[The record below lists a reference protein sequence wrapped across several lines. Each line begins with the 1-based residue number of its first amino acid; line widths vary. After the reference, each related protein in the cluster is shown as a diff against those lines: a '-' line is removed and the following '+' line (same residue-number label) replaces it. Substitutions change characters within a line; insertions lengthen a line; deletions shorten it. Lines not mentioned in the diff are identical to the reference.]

1 MVRNW
6 KEYLLPYHQT
16 VDELLVKLNSLK
28 QQFAICDQHNPI
40 QTVTGRV
47 KSVPSI
53 KEKMRR
59 RYISPDRL
67 SQDMED
73 IAGVRIICPLI
84 DDVYFLVDLLRQRTD
99 MKVVEE
105 RDYIKHQK
113 ASGYRS
119 YHMVFNY
126 TVQTIHGPRSL
137 LFEIQLR
144 TMAMD
149 FWSTVDHA
157 LHYKH
162 EGKFPVE
169 LEKKL
174 QDTARVS
181 FDLDESMSK
190 IKHALMRIKNK
201 K

>member
-6 KEYLLPYHQT
+6 KKYLLPYRQA
-16 VDELLVKLNSLK
+16 VNELMVKLNSMK
-28 QQFAICDQHNPI
+28 QQFAVLNRHNPI
-40 QTVTGRV
+40 HSITGRV
-47 KSVPSI
+47 KTVPSI

-73 IAGVRIICPLI
+73 IAGLRIICPLI
-84 DDVYFLVDLLRQRTD
+84 DDVYYMVRLLSERTD
-99 MKVVEE
+99 MRVVEE
-105 RDYIKHQK
+105 RDYIRHQK

-119 YHMVFNY
+119 YHMVFKY
-126 TVQTIHGPRSL
+126 TVQTIHGAQTL
-137 LFEIQLR
+137 LVEIQLR

-149 FWSTVDHA
+149 FWSTLDHA

-162 EGKFPVE
+162 ENNFPNE
-169 LEKKL
+169 LEKQL
-174 QDTARVS
+174 QDTAKVS
-181 FDLDESMSK
+181 FGIE
-190 IKHALMRIKNK
+190 HK